1 MTIQT
6 HRITVP
12 VLIAAVLALS
22 GCGSGSSLSG
32 KLAGSWHL
40 KQEQV
45 SGKLQEPDE
54 KEAYTFNA
62 DGSYTHTLDKEKDGK
77 NVKTDSGKWELKDGS
92 LVLTKQD
99 GKPHPHTISIADGQF
114 TLDTGVDEKQIYARD

>member
-1 MTIQT
+1 M
-6 HRITVP
+6 P
-12 VLIAAVLALS
+12 SA
-22 GCGSGSSLSG
+22 GCGLGSAPSG

-62 DGSYTHTLDKEKDGK
+62 DGSYTHSLDKEKDGK
-77 NVKTDSGKWELKDGS
+77 NVKTDSGKWEIKDDS
-92 LVLTKQD
+92 LVLTKQG
-99 GKPHPHTISIADGQF
+99 GKSHPLKMSIADGQF
-114 TLDTGVDEKQIYARD
+114 TIDTGVDEKQIYARD